1 MTFKKRV
8 LIAGGT
14 GFIGYHLA
22 KYLVSKRYDVTSLSF
37 KKPLKTRKCKG
48 IKYIFINILNKKKLN
63 SIKNKFDFV
72 INLSGY
78 VDHSNKKMTYKT
90 HYQGCINLYNKF
102 KYSRLKKFIQIG
114 SSLEYGKL
122 SSPQEEKYNKKTIL
136 KSIYSR
142 SKFLAT
148 NFLLK
153 KFKQSKFPVVIIRA
167 YQVYGPSQDLD
178 RLVPFVITKCLQN
191 KKFDCSS
198 GKQQRDFLYVDDFV
212 KAIYKALKKNVVGEI
227 INIGFGKPI
236 FVKSIIKKIQ
246 SIIKKGKPVYGKIS
260 LRKDENMILY
270 PSIKKAHKI
279 LNWKPKVKL
288 DKGIK
293 KTINYYKNIK

>member
-1 MTFKKRV
+1 MTDKKF

-22 KYLVSKRYDVTSLSF
+22 KHLVSKGHDVTSLSL
-37 KKPLKTRKCKG
+37 KKPFKTRRVKG
-48 IKYIFINILNKKKLN
+48 IKYIFINILNKKKLS

-90 HYQGCINLYNKF
+90 HYHGCVNLYNTF
-102 KYSRLKKFIQIG
+102 KNSRLKKFIQIG

-122 SSPQEEKYNKKTIL
+122 PSPQEEKYNKKKIL

-148 NFLLK
+148 KFLLK

-167 YQVYGPSQDLD
+167 YQVYGPSQNLD

-227 INIGFGKPI
+227 VNIGFGKPT

-246 SIIKKGKPVYGKIS
+246 SIIKKGKPIFGKIS